1 MGKEEWNQR
10 YSGSEYKY
18 GIDPNVFLAS
28 MADRIPSGR
37 VLCLAD
43 GEGRNGV
50 FLAGLGYDVTS
61 VDQSD
66 VGLAKAVRLAGERG
80 VHINPVVADLSE
92 FRIEHDYWSGI
103 VSIFCH
109 LSPPLRKK
117 IHRAVV
123 AGLTDGG
130 VFILEAYTPRQLLF
144 KTGGPPVA
152 ELMMTLENLR
162 EELCGLRL
170 EVAREIDRDTREGSC
185 HSGKGAVVQVVGI
198 REKS

>member
-1 MGKEEWNQR
+1 MTKDNWNER

-18 GIDPNVFLAS
+18 GIEPNEFLAAV
-28 MADRIPSGR
+28 ADRIPAGR

-50 FLAGLGYDVTS
+50 YLAGLGYDVTS
-61 VDQSD
+61 VDQSE
-66 VGLAKAVRLAGERG
+66 VGLAKAGQLAAERG
-80 VHINPVVADLSE
+80 VKIKPVVADLSDFKVE
-92 FRIEHDYWSGI
+92 RNHWSGI

-109 LSPPLRKK
+109 LPPELRQKV
-117 IHRAVV
+117 HHAVV
-123 AGLTDGG
+123 AGLTEGG
-130 VFILEAYTPRQLLF
+130 VFIIEAYTPRQLLF

-162 EELCGLRL
+162 EELRGLRL
-170 EVAREIDRDTREGSC
+170 EVAREIDRDMREGSC
-185 HSGKGAVVQVVGI
+185 HSGKGAVVQIVGI